1 MRQNLPV
8 TQNEYPIADGA
19 AIISRTDLARH
30 ITYCNEEFVVAS
42 GFNREEVIG
51 EPHNILR
58 HPDAR
63 RSVSGHVG
71 HPAAG

>member
-8 TQNEYPIADGA
+8 TQTEYPIAEGA
-19 AIISRTDLARH
+19 AIISRTDLAGK
-30 ITYCNEEFVVAS
+30 IVYCNEEFIVAS